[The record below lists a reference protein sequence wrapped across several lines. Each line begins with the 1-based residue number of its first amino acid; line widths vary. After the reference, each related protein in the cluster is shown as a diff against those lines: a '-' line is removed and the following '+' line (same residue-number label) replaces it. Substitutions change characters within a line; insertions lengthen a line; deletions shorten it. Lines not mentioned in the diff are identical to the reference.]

1 MRLLSSRT
9 LAIGAAS
16 GLAAL
21 MPLAAPGS
29 ALAAAHR
36 GLLIPTGP
44 RVVLP
49 TGAVQQTSLN
59 WSGYAY
65 NPGSGIT
72 AVTST
77 YVVPAVQSAAPGFSA
92 AWTGIGGDGSSD
104 LIQAGTGQDSTGGT
118 AYYAWYEILPASETR
133 IGNCTGDAAC
143 TVTPGDTMT
152 VNITETSLNVW
163 TITMKARGTDNWT
176 WSITNLAYTSTHSS
190 AEWILEAPTVGAQTL
205 LDHVGNVRFDPNN
218 TFTRNGT
225 TQKMGAA
232 SLDQII
238 LTPDPSGLVKPAAE
252 ATPGPVDA
260 DSDGFLDCSYQSSCP
275 TLSS

>member
-1 MRLLSSRT
+1 MIPS
-9 LAIGAAS
+9 GA
-16 GLAAL
+16 
-21 MPLAAPGS
+21 
-29 ALAAAHR
+29 
-36 GLLIPTGP
+36 

-92 AWTGIGGDGSSD
+92 AWTGIGGDGTSD

-118 AYYAWYEILPASETR
+118 SYYAWYEILPASETQ
-133 IGNCTGDAAC
+133 ITNCTGDAAC

-152 VNITETSLNVW
+152 VNITQTSTNVW
-163 TITMKARGTDNWT
+163 TITMRATGANNWT
-176 WSITNLAYTSTHSS
+176 WSIANLAYTSTHSS

-205 LDHVGNVRFDPNN
+205 LDHVGNVLFDPNN
-218 TFTRNGT
+218 TFTRNGVT
-225 TQKMGAA
+225 KNMGAA
-232 SLDQII
+232 TLDQIV
-238 LTPDPSGLVKPAAE
+238 LTPDPTGLVKPAAE
-252 ATPGPVDA
+252 ATPSAVDI
-260 DSDGFLDCSYQSSCP
+260 DSDGFSDCSYQSSCATP
-275 TLSS
+275 SS